1 MSHLV
6 RNQPVA
12 RVLYRALI
20 TEGLHGGVAGLSRRL
35 GLPAS
40 TLYAYAEGTIPLPV
54 WLLAP
59 LWSATRDAALLA
71 ELVGA
76 DGVTLSEAAAPGV
89 VATDSALAAAC
100 RVGETAGA
108 AQGAMVQAI
117 ADGRVEEAELAE
129 VERQVDA
136 LERRA
141 EELRAI
147 AKSSVV
153 RPLVSRR

>member
-1 MSHLV
+1 VSHLV

-20 TEGLHGGVAGLSRRL
+20 TEGLHGGVSGLARRL

-59 LWSATRDAALLA
+59 LWSATRDPALLA

-100 RVGETAGA
+100 RVGQTAGA
-108 AQGAMVQAI
+108 AQGALVQAI
-117 ADGRVEEAELAE
+117 ADGVVTEVEHAAVEKRIDELEREAET
-129 VERQVDA
+129 
-136 LERRA
+136 
-141 EELRAI
+141 LRAVLRSP
-147 AKSSVV
+147 ALRVV
-153 RPLVSRR
+153 GVRR